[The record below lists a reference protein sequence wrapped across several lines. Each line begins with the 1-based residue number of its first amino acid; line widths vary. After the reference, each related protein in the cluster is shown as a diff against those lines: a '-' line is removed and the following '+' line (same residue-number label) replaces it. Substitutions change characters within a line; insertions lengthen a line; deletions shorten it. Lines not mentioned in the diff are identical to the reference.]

1 MNGPLAWRTTSSSG
15 RHAEGA
21 RVTRTQSTWWDPAK
35 RAVAAELDR
44 MEPGWLVMYGP
55 WSRRFYA
62 IALWDAPCPVLL
74 DARTA
79 EELREQMRQAEMA
92 GMVPALRWTGVV

>member
-1 MNGPLAWRTTSSSG
+1 MSRTGG

-21 RVTRTQSTWWDPAK
+21 PVTEVRSVHWDTAK
-35 RAVAAELDR
+35 RAAAEELDR
-44 MEPGWLVMYGP
+44 LEPGWLVLYGT

-62 IALWDAPCPVLL
+62 IALWEAPCPVLL

-79 EELREQMRQAEMA
+79 EELRGLMRQAELA
-92 GMVPALRWTGVV
+92 GMVPALRWTGVA

>member
-1 MNGPLAWRTTSSSG
+1 MNGPLARRTTSSSG

-21 RVTRTQSTWWDPAK
+21 RVGETRSTWWDPAK
-35 RAVAAELDR
+35 RAAAEELDR
-44 MEPGWLVMYGP
+44 LEPGWLVMYGT

-62 IALWDAPCPVLL
+62 IALWEAPCPVLL

-79 EELREQMRQAEMA
+79 EVLRGLMRQAEVT
-92 GMVPALRWTGVV
+92 GTVPALRWRGVA